1 MKNDKYNTSDLVS
14 DSIQRMVD
22 ILDKM
27 DLTSEKIAEHIG
39 DMHEPVRAQMYVT
52 AVLSDNQAFAE
63 KIDAANKL
71 ITQRRI
77 DAFKQS
83 VADGT
88 YPEFLS
94 NMSWTDK
101 ASLSVDM
108 GLFRDEIIDEK
119 PLTEEEQQYY
129 DIIQSSIDKD
139 IEEEALS
146 AGFDSVEAWQEHNA
160 NESRKEE
167 SSFQL
172 LLAQPRDLI

>member
-1 MKNDKYNTSDLVS
+1 MKNDKYNTTDLVS

-94 NMSWTDK
+94 NMSRSEK
-101 ASLSVDM
+101 LSLS
-108 GLFRDEIIDEK
+108 
-119 PLTEEEQQYY
+119 
-129 DIIQSSIDKD
+129 
-139 IEEEALS
+139 EAM
-146 AGFDSVEAWQEHNA
+146 
-160 NESRKEE
+160 
-167 SSFQL
+167 
-172 LLAQPRDLI
+172 